1 MKLGKNKIFIVA
13 EIGNN
18 HEGRFSVAKKLI
30 KKAKEAGVDAVKFQV
45 FKPELYYHA
54 SDVKRINNLK
64 KFQLS
69 FNQFL
74 KLKRYSKKLKIKF
87 FASAF
92 DLDSLNFLIKNIDLI
107 KVSSSDNNNF
117 IFFDKIFKNKKKCI
131 VSTGL
136 LENNEIK
143 LFIKKLEARY
153 SKKTIKKNLGLLHCV
168 ASYPAKQEDL
178 NLDYIEELKNK
189 YDFKIGYSDHSLG
202 PDACIVAASLGA
214 EIIEKHFTLNKNYST
229 FRDHKISSD
238 PKEMKNLVRTIRKIE
253 VIKGNK
259 IKKLMSEEKSNL
271 KILRRSFYA
280 LKKLNKGEKLN
291 ISKISAL
298 RPKVRNSINLENID
312 NFINK
317 KVKKSYKKNDVLLTK

>member
-18 HEGRFSVAKKLI
+18 HEGKFSVAKKLI
-30 KKAKEAGVDAVKFQV
+30 KKAKEAGADAVKFQV

-54 SDVKRINNLK
+54 SDAKRINNLK

-74 KLKRYSKKLKIKF
+74 RLKKYSKKLKIKF

-92 DLDSLNFLIKNIDLI
+92 DLDSLNFLIKNLDLI

-136 LENNEIK
+136 LENNQIK
-143 LFIKKLEARY
+143 LFIKKLEERY

-178 NLDYIEELKNK
+178 NLDYIEELKKNMILK
-189 YDFKIGYSDHSLG
+189 LDIL
-202 PDACIVAASLGA
+202 
-214 EIIEKHFTLNKNYST
+214 IIL
-229 FRDHKISSD
+229 
-238 PKEMKNLVRTIRKIE
+238 
-253 VIKGNK
+253 
-259 IKKLMSEEKSNL
+259 
-271 KILRRSFYA
+271 
-280 LKKLNKGEKLN
+280 
-291 ISKISAL
+291 
-298 RPKVRNSINLENID
+298 
-312 NFINK
+312 
-317 KVKKSYKKNDVLLTK
+317 